1 MSSNISF
8 YPKATNKQNWIQLT
22 IDFTIDTVAV
32 LNASIKRNRRRLSN
46 LILLKRFNTFVF
58 CKSSTSVS
66 YREKLQVQW
75 ISLKHKI
82 DKSFILAEKLHD
94 LRFSNVA

>member
-32 LNASIKRNRRRLSN
+32 LDASIKRNKRRLRN
-46 LILLKRFNTFVF
+46 LILLKRFNTF
-58 CKSSTSVS
+58 
-66 YREKLQVQW
+66 
-75 ISLKHKI
+75 ISLKNNTS
-82 DKSFILAEKLHD
+82 DSYYWKLHKQWLSIAD
-94 LRFSNVA
+94 KVDKTFVLSAKFFNLRYPNVS